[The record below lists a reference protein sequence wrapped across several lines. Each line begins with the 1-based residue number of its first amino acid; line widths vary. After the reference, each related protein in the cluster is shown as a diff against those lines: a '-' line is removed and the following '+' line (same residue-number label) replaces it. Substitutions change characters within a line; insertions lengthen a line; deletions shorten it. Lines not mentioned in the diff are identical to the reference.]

1 MPYQKNVTPRRQG
14 SGKKEKEKKSKDRR
28 EIFGN
33 LFFFLS
39 FFHAKVCGAP
49 NHTNLTGVA

>member
-1 MPYQKNVTPRRQG
+1 MPYQKNVAPRRQG

-39 FFHAKVCGAP
+39 FFLFSMPRFVERP
-49 NHTNLTGVA
+49 IIPT